1 MITTAPIDHTPRGQ
15 SNEDYDARQ
24 QRAQSTPRDW
34 RYRCYLF
41 KSCPLFSI
49 LLISPL
55 SQGRGQRRGS
65 DFFRLGNLMTS
76 SQCRSRLISFS
87 PFIPVYKV
95 DRRYRT
101 RYFPICR
108 CLEMTWMKL
117 SVEYKRR
124 NERKLLCFLPLRVG
138 AWPLRRHCTSS
149 SFGWHARRIALCGSI
164 NKREREGV
172 NYINTEE

>member
-1 MITTAPIDHTPRGQ
+1 VITTAPIDHTPRGQ

-24 QRAQSTPRDW
+24 QRARSTPRDW
-34 RYRCYLF
+34 RSRCYSF

-55 SQGRGQRRGS
+55 SQGRGQRRGA

-124 NERKLLCFLPLRVG
+124 NERKLVVFF
-138 AWPLRRHCTSS
+138 TSS
-149 SFGWHARRIALCGSI
+149 SRRVTASTSLYVFVIWLTRSPHSTVWI
-164 NKREREGV
+164 NQQERERV